1 MNYENIC
8 LESLNIIIP
17 IVFKNLLKKKK
28 KFLDGCKI
36 EGLYFNDA

>member
-1 MNYENIC
+1 MNYENIY

-28 KFLDGCKI
+28 ILDGCKI